1 MLPPPPISSRPYP
14 RVPCTALFRS
24 ARPRPPPGRGRK
36 PRRYLRS
43 VLRSAYCLRSC
54 HQPGKRLSGVIHHGN
69 DACIVQPCRSD
80 NPHYADNLSF
90 AAKIWGGD
98 DARAGKREKL
108 VFRADENLH
117 AVARPRAFQ
126 TRDENRRSDER
137 RVGKEWV

>member
-1 MLPPPPISSRPYP
+1 MRISDWSSD
-14 RVPCTALFRS
+14 VCSSDL
-24 ARPRPPPGRGRK
+24 
-36 PRRYLRS
+36 
-43 VLRSAYCLRSC
+43 
-54 HQPGKRLSGVIHHGN
+54 HGN

-80 NPHYADNLSF
+80 NPHYADSLSF

-126 TRDENRRSDER
+126 KRDEILLAFKLDRKSTRLNSSH
-137 RVGKEWV
+137 

>member
-1 MLPPPPISSRPYP
+1 MIRRPPRSTRTDTLFPY
-14 RVPCTALFRS
+14 TTLFRS
-24 ARPRPPPGRGRK
+24 WRGRK

-126 TRDENRRSDER
+126 KRDEILLAFKL
-137 RVGKEWV
+137 VQKLP

>member
-1 MLPPPPISSRPYP
+1 MIRRPPRSTRTDTLFPY
-14 RVPCTALFRS
+14 TTLFRS
-24 ARPRPPPGRGRK
+24 
-36 PRRYLRS
+36 
-43 VLRSAYCLRSC
+43 
-54 HQPGKRLSGVIHHGN
+54 VIHHGN

-98 DARAGKREKL
+98 DARAEKREKL

-126 TRDENRRSDER
+126 KRDEILLAFTLVQKLPAALQIGHRPLLQQISLSAHDQHLPL
-137 RVGKEWV
+137 VAILLPCAMALS